1 MTYDKE
7 NQPINKPYE
16 KKPGRPSNKIKPHRQ
31 MVKSFID
38 TENIENNVPETRKEE
53 RQPFKPISI

>member
-7 NQPINKPYE
+7 NHPINKPYE
-16 KKPGRPSNKIKPHRQ
+16 KKAGRPRKNQQ

-38 TENIENNVPETRKEE
+38 TENIESNGPETRKGE
-53 RQPFKPISI
+53 R